1 MTFVTCDVPQITVI
15 TVLITIINTA
25 TQSLIYL
32 TIIEHITVKG
42 KQINKIKLMY
52 HCITIINS
60 QLNSFHPNLQSVS
73 ISSIFEI
80 KDSSLYNFLDQNLQ
94 ISLKYQSSLVNTAAL
109 SMTTSTNLIISQQPN
124 GKDSSYF
131 QLSHKCQRC
140 SSLCLHLV

>member
-1 MTFVTCDVPQITVI
+1 MTFVTCDVPQITII
-15 TVLITIINTA
+15 TVLITIINTV

-52 HCITIINS
+52 HYITIINS
-60 QLNSFHPNLQSVS
+60 QLNFFHPNLQLV
-73 ISSIFEI
+73 FEI
-80 KDSSLYNFLDQNLQ
+80 KDSSLYNFLNQNFQ
-94 ISLKYQSSLVNTAAL
+94 ISLKYQSSLFNTVAL
-109 SMTTSTNLIISQQPN
+109 SMTTSTNLILSQQPN
-124 GKDSSYF
+124 DKDSSYF

>member
-1 MTFVTCDVPQITVI
+1 MTFVTCDVPQITII
-15 TVLITIINTA
+15 TVLITIINTV

-52 HCITIINS
+52 HYITIINS
-60 QLNSFHPNLQSVS
+60 QLNSLHPNLQLV
-73 ISSIFEI
+73 FEI
-80 KDSSLYNFLDQNLQ
+80 KDSSLYNFLNQNFQ
-94 ISLKYQSSLVNTAAL
+94 ISLKYQSSLVNTVAL

>member
-1 MTFVTCDVPQITVI
+1 MTFVTYDVPQITII
-15 TVLITIINTA
+15 TVLIIIINTV

-52 HCITIINS
+52 HYITIINS
-60 QLNSFHPNLQSVS
+60 QLNSFHPNLQLV
-73 ISSIFEI
+73 FEI
-80 KDSSLYNFLDQNLQ
+80 KDSSLYNFLDQNFQ
-94 ISLKYQSSLVNTAAL
+94 ISLKYQSSLVNTVAL

-124 GKDSSYF
+124 GKDSSYL

>member
-1 MTFVTCDVPQITVI
+1 MTFVTCDVPQITII
-15 TVLITIINTA
+15 TVLITIINTV

-52 HCITIINS
+52 HYITIINS
-60 QLNSFHPNLQSVS
+60 QLNSFHPNLQLV
-73 ISSIFEI
+73 FEI
-80 KDSSLYNFLDQNLQ
+80 KDSSLYNFLNQNFQ
-94 ISLKYQSSLVNTAAL
+94 ISLKYQSSLFNTVAL

-124 GKDSSYF
+124 DKDSSYF